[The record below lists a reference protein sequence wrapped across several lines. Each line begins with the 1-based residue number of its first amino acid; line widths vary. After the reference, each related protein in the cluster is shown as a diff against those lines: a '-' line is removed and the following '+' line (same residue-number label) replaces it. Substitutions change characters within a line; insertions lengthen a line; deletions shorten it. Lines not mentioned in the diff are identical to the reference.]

1 MNRKAWGRV
10 ISIPLHEQ
18 FSNPGFVAVAG
29 VDGAEGAFLVEEED
43 GGEGVDAVGADEGAL
58 PGLAIAGGGPL
69 GNAEAF
75 HDLADGGG
83 VLVERN
89 GGDGEFDGG
98 EFGEGSAEILDP
110 KQAG

>member
-89 GGDGEFDGG
+89 GGDGEFVAG
-98 EFGEGSAEILDP
+98 ELGEGSAEILDP